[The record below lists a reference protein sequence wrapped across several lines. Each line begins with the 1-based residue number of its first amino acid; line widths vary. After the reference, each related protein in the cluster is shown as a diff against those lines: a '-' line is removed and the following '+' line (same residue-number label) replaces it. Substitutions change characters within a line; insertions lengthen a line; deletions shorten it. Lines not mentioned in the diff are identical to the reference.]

1 MSPVIQLKTSQLVFS
16 LDAWPR
22 FALNDERVELFK
34 ELIASGEE
42 LPPVEVVPYQTDRYL
57 IADGVHRANAANRAG
72 RSQIDAVILS
82 LEDGETPS
90 ACALRRGLE
99 TATKTALPLTT
110 AERRQAAIR
119 LSTRSPEMSHRA
131 IARLLGVSHDSVD
144 RWLRPEQEQEQQ
156 EDSGDDDSDEPE
168 PTYEPPFTAGDAARQ
183 LVSGLAQL
191 YEARGLADLLVPDRM
206 GKHLADAYQERFG
219 NQALKE
225 AQRFAYW
232 ANRAVLV
239 LKTIRKQS

>member
-1 MSPVIQLKTSQLVFS
+1 MSPAIQLKISQLVVS
-16 LDAWPR
+16 RETWSR
-22 FALNDERVELFK
+22 FALNEERVELFK
-34 ELIASGEE
+34 ELLVSGEE
-42 LPPVEVVPYQTDRYL
+42 LPPIEVVPYQPDRYL

-72 RSQIDAVILS
+72 HTEIGVVIIG
-82 LEDGETPS
+82 LEDGETPV

-110 AERRQAAIR
+110 AERRQAAIK

-144 RWLRPEQEQEQQ
+144 RWLRPEQEPEP
-156 EDSGDDDSDEPE
+156 EGSADDRDEPE
-168 PTYEPPFTAGDAARQ
+168 EPYEPPITADLAARQ

-191 YEARGLADLLVPDRM
+191 YESRGLTDLLVPARM

-219 NQALKE
+219 DQALKE
-225 AQRFAYW
+225 ALRFASW
-232 ANRAVLV
+232 TNRAVVV
-239 LKTIRKQS
+239 LNEARQKG